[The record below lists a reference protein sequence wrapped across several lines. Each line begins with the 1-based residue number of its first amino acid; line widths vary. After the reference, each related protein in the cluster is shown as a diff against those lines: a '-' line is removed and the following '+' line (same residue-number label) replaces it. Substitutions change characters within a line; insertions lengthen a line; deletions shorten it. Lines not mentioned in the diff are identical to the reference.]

1 MFQFITS
8 DTNLA
13 YKLNIIEYLPYILLI
28 IVIIIF
34 FIYGYIRVKY
44 GFWAIQPV
52 FHVYNIGYMIFPP
65 GIIDHHLPEENK
77 YTNFKNIDTNVFD
90 KMSKLKTA
98 KFINFIKTNY
108 LQNKDNTFSPKS
120 SNIVPYFKGH
130 NTFSFVSVYTEDS
143 VLIDLSKSSTISN
156 IIPNKKIIGVMTSRP
171 LHIIINGKA
180 GANFDAYYVDYL
192 CVDANYRRK
201 GIAPQIIQTHHY
213 NQRYNNKNIVVSL
226 FKREDELT
234 GIVPLCAYS
243 TYGFPVTKWTKPNEL
258 PGNLTLLEIT
268 SQNFHLLLDF
278 IKSNSSN
285 FDIFMN
291 TEFSNII
298 ELIKTKN
305 IFIYGILLEKEI
317 VCAYFY
323 RKSCVFVE
331 KNMEV
336 LSCFAS
342 INGSNELNDVFI
354 HGFKISFWTI
364 ADKNYFGFCA
374 IENISHNN
382 IIINNLMLKTKPSI
396 ISPTAY
402 FFYNFAYPTFKA
414 EKVLILN

>member
-1 MFQFITS
+1 MFQNIINES
-8 DTNLA
+8 NLV
-13 YKLNIIEYLPYILLI
+13 YKLNIIEYLPYILLVI
-28 IVIIIF
+28 IVCILF
-34 FIYGYIRVKY
+34 VYGYIRIKY
-44 GFWAIQPV
+44 GFWALQPV

-65 GIIDHHLPEENK
+65 GIINHQLPETNK
-77 YTNFKNIDTNVFD
+77 YTNFKNIETIDFN

-98 KFINFIKTNY
+98 KFINFIKANY

-120 SNIVPYFKGH
+120 SNIIPYFKGH
-130 NTFSFVSVYTEDS
+130 NITSFASFYTEDDL
-143 VLIDLSKSSTISN
+143 LIDLKKGTTI
-156 IIPNKKIIGVMTSRP
+156 PDTKITGIMTSRP
-171 LHIIINGKA
+171 IHITIKDA
-180 GANFDAYYVDYL
+180 KFDAYYIDYL
-192 CVDANYRRK
+192 CVDKNYRKK
-201 GIAPQIIQTHHY
+201 GIAPQLIQTHHY

-243 TYGFPVTKWTKPNEL
+243 TYGFPVTKWTKPHDL

-278 IKSNSSN
+278 IKNNSSK
-285 FDIFMN
+285 FDIFIN
-291 TEFSNII
+291 TEISNII
-298 ELIKTKN
+298 ELLKSKN
-305 IFIYGILLEKEI
+305 IYIYSILLEKQI

-342 INGSNELNDVFI
+342 INETSELNDIFI
-354 HGFKISFWTI
+354 HGFKLSFWNI

-382 IIINNLMLKTKPSI
+382 IIIDNLVLKTKPSI

-402 FFYNFAYPTFKA
+402 FFYNFAYPTFNA